1 MITSFLSVL
10 SLSFLAT
17 AAPHPMMGSSR
28 INTVQSGT
36 VFSQMGFQVSKIPA
50 DWILKNPI
58 PSESKNLEIGSLTQT
73 VLSFNSEKVSPK
85 TDLEK
90 YVRQYLRDY
99 NHYGFEVIGLQSLK
113 QSPLNSI
120 IVDLSQKNRSTRS
133 RQVFYKK
140 DDQIVMATCLD
151 SFEKFDKTIL
161 QCNAILETYQW
172 R

>member
-1 MITSFLSVL
+1 MITSFVSVL
-10 SLSFLAT
+10 IFGFLAA
-17 AAPHPMMGSSR
+17 AAPHPMMGSAR
-28 INTVQSGT
+28 INTVQAGI
-36 VFSQMGFQVSKIPA
+36 VFSQMGFQISKIPA

-58 PSESKNLEIGSLTQT
+58 SSDSKNLEIGNQVETI
-73 VLSFNSEKVSPK
+73 LSFNAEKVSPK

-99 NHYGFEVIGLQSLK
+99 NQYGFEVIGLQSLK
-113 QSPLNSI
+113 QTFINSV

>member
-1 MITSFLSVL
+1 MITSFISVL
-10 SLSFLAT
+10 TISFLAA
-17 AAPHPMMGSSR
+17 AAPHPMMGSAR
-28 INTVQSGT
+28 INAVQTGT
-36 VFSQMGFQVSKIPA
+36 VFSQMGFQISKIPA
-50 DWILKNPI
+50 DWNLKSPLSN
-58 PSESKNLEIGSLTQT
+58 ESKNLEIGYATQT

-99 NHYGFEVIGLQSLK
+99 NQYGFEVIGLQSLK
-113 QSPLNSI
+113 QSPLNSV